1 MPFNSAVQPP
11 GVAVTL
17 VTDDFPREAPMRR
30 PDTSA
35 PWYAPWRA
43 AAPAE
48 DQTQWLET
56 QQLDPADVG
65 TAFGLDL
72 AMPANG
78 DDLTRPPSQR
88 G

>member
-1 MPFNSAVQPP
+1 
-11 GVAVTL
+11 
-17 VTDDFPREAPMRR
+17 MRR
-30 PDTSA
+30 PESPA

-56 QQLDPADVG
+56 QQVDPADVG

-72 AMPANG
+72 AMPLPTE
-78 DDLTRPPSQR
+78 DLAPAPKRRP
-88 G
+88 